1 MVFVPVEKQSSFV
14 PVKKESTFV
23 PVAPEPVK
31 KDETLEELE
40 NKQNLLFTIL
50 DNVNRPQYGVA
61 NAIYQAYT
69 NEDFKLGQSLW
80 DGLSLKEKRSV
91 GDTLREVIEPESKFG
106 KIATGVGGFAGDI
119 LTDPLTYTGV
129 GLVSRSGKLLK
140 SGTEAK
146 KLAKAARAAG
156 KADGSKRVLTASVPT
171 GFRKSVFKPVKFEE
185 KVIPG
190 TRFVAE
196 PIAQVLGKTGK
207 FVKEDLGK
215 VSEAIDYLG
224 KRVSTKFR
232 PKDIDPIMWKKITTA
247 TTKAKNIQS
256 NLELETI
263 EKARQMTKAFRD
275 EGLDEDAIAK
285 ITNQLETKQ
294 PITSPGG
301 LMAKEFSEE
310 MTERYAKTGP
320 SGKQLIDD
328 PNIGYVPHVLETK
341 AKKYQDA
348 TGFNKR
354 QFTTSSPSDI
364 ARTLLKY
371 TDDAGA
377 DHVISTKTGKAFSNG
392 LLKYKVRN
400 SDVEKIISI
409 DKMDDYVK
417 SIMPKGDVEGVLVRP
432 KSINV
437 SQAKEAF
444 KDTDIEKLI
453 EVAQL
458 QELANIRKN
467 NPQKFNELVNN
478 RLYLPRPIKQK
489 GDLPIKKFMG
499 KKTVLGQDA
508 KDDISEIITRSGIE
522 NLITD
527 YSSSLLKKGKSPR
540 AKKGGSPI
548 YRAAEDDAFKLMD
561 FDGRLSTILEDARK
575 NGLLD
580 IARQIDDVNSA
591 GLFSIMNNKVDLMRK
606 RFGKI
611 SQASIDEINKGYGD
625 IIFSTKLPNL
635 VAIQGLRTAKVVG
648 GDEFYKEVAKI
659 GSRVQKPGM
668 VQSSAPEL
676 AGKFYDPAV
685 VSHIDKTYEALKPQE
700 LNNFMRNYDKIQNAW
715 KTTSTFWAAS
725 FHSRNA
731 VSNMYQN
738 TLAGVND
745 PADYARAS
753 TIQLQ
758 SRKGIEGLNEAD
770 KKIMKEYREQGLD
783 TIGHFSGDI
792 EQSIEAQINSAF
804 DLLKKRKVVKGTIQ
818 GINQVTG
825 AVGNGVETNAK
836 LAHYIAKRK
845 EGLTPFEAGESVK
858 KYLFD
863 YKDLTRLEK
872 DVFKRLMPFYTFTRK
887 NIPLQI
893 EALIKN
899 PAKQTKLIKL
909 KNNVEVYAGDDQTSG
924 LLPEYMQN
932 ASPVFIGKKDG
943 KLRYIKLEGFL
954 PTADLN
960 RLSEPAQ
967 ELLALVSPLI
977 KAPTEQTLNY
987 NFFFGQ
993 PLTRQKGIKGFA
1005 GYGERDYLFTR
1016 IPGRLEH
1023 LARLYRP
1030 FTEIEKIFGDKY
1042 TFQDGTTKAFNL
1054 LLGGKVYEYKTEDLL
1069 RKFSRLSDEEA
1080 RGLKYQINKIR
1091 REMEE
1096 YPDKAHRKD
1105 KDLKTVTEL
1114 YIKKRKEAWLQK
1126 QAAAKLIERGN

>member
-23 PVAPEPVK
+23 PVDPEPVK

-91 GDTLREVIEPESKFG
+91 GDTLREVIEPETKLG
-106 KIATGVGGFAGDI
+106 KIAVGAAGFAGDI

-232 PKDIDPIMWKKITTA
+232 PKDIDPIMWAKITKA

-371 TDDAGA
+371 TDAAG
-377 DHVISTKTGKAFSNG
+377 DEFVLSTKTGKYYQDG
-392 LLKYKVRN
+392 LLK
-400 SDVEKIISI
+400 
-409 DKMDDYVK
+409 
-417 SIMPKGDVEGVLVRP
+417 GTLRP
-432 KSINV
+432 K
-437 SQAKEAF
+437 QLKE
-444 KDTDIEKLI
+444 
-453 EVAQL
+453 
-458 QELANIRKN
+458 
-467 NPQKFNELVNN
+467 
-478 RLYLPRPIKQK
+478 
-489 GDLPIKKFMG
+489 
-499 KKTVLGQDA
+499 
-508 KDDISEIITRSGIE
+508 
-522 NLITD
+522 
-527 YSSSLLKKGKSPR
+527 
-540 AKKGGSPI
+540 
-548 YRAAEDDAFKLMD
+548 
-561 FDGRLSTILEDARK
+561 
-575 NGLLD
+575 LD
-580 IARQIDDVNSA
+580 EEA
-591 GLFSIMNNKVDLMRK
+591 L
-606 RFGKI
+606 
-611 SQASIDEINKGYGD
+611 SQASISEINRAYGD
-625 IIFSTKLPNL
+625 TVFATKLPKL
-635 VAIQGLRTAKVVG
+635 MAIQGLRTAKVVG

-1042 TFQDGTTKAFNL
+1042 TFQD
-1054 LLGGKVYEYKTEDLL
+1054 VD
-1069 RKFSRLSDEEA
+1069 
-1080 RGLKYQINKIR
+1080 
-1091 REMEE
+1091 
-1096 YPDKAHRKD
+1096 
-1105 KDLKTVTEL
+1105 
-1114 YIKKRKEAWLQK
+1114 
-1126 QAAAKLIERGN
+1126 

>member
-1 MVFVPVEKQSSFV
+1 MSPITYLDEEPSKITYLDEEPSKITYLDEEK
-14 PVKKESTFV
+14 
-23 PVAPEPVK
+23 PEPVK

-40 NKQNLLFTIL
+40 NKQNWLFTIL

-69 NEDFKLGQSLW
+69 NDDFDLGKSIW

-91 GDTLREVIEPESKFG
+91 GDTLREVIEPETKLG
-106 KIATGVGGFAGDI
+106 KIAVGAAGFAGDI

-156 KADGSKRVLTASVPT
+156 KADGSKRVITFA
-171 GFRKSVFKPVKFEE
+171 G
-185 KVIPG
+185 KVIPKSEK
-190 TRFVAE
+190 VAE
-196 PIAQVLGKTGK
+196 PIAQILGKTGK

-224 KRVSTKFR
+224 QRVSTKFR
-232 PKDIDPIMWKKITTA
+232 PKDIDPIMWAKITKA

-263 EKARQMTKAFRD
+263 EKARQMAKAFRD

-294 PITSPGG
+294 PITSSGG
-301 LMAKEFSEE
+301 LMAKQFSEE

-364 ARTLLKY
+364 ARTLVKY
-371 TDDAGA
+371 TDDAG
-377 DHVISTKTGKAFSNG
+377 DEFVLSTKTGKYYQDG
-392 LLKYKVRN
+392 LLK
-400 SDVEKIISI
+400 
-409 DKMDDYVK
+409 
-417 SIMPKGDVEGVLVRP
+417 GTLRP
-432 KSINV
+432 K
-437 SQAKEAF
+437 QLKQLDEEA
-444 KDTDIEKLI
+444 L
-453 EVAQL
+453 
-458 QELANIRKN
+458 
-467 NPQKFNELVNN
+467 
-478 RLYLPRPIKQK
+478 
-489 GDLPIKKFMG
+489 
-499 KKTVLGQDA
+499 
-508 KDDISEIITRSGIE
+508 
-522 NLITD
+522 
-527 YSSSLLKKGKSPR
+527 
-540 AKKGGSPI
+540 
-548 YRAAEDDAFKLMD
+548 
-561 FDGRLSTILEDARK
+561 
-575 NGLLD
+575 
-580 IARQIDDVNSA
+580 
-591 GLFSIMNNKVDLMRK
+591 
-606 RFGKI
+606 
-611 SQASIDEINKGYGD
+611 SQASISEINRAYGD
-625 IIFSTKLPNL
+625 TVFATKLPKL
-635 VAIQGLRTAKVVG
+635 MAIQGLRTAKVVG

-731 VSNMYQN
+731 LSNMYQN

-753 TIQLQ
+753 KIQLQ
-758 SRKGIEGLNEAD
+758 SRKGIEGLNDAD
-770 KKIMKEYREQGLD
+770 KQIMKEYREQGLD

-893 EALIKN
+893 EALIKDPSRQN
-899 PAKQTKLIKL
+899 KLIKL

-960 RLSEPAQ
+960 RLSQPAQ
-967 ELLALVSPLI
+967 ELLALVSPII

-1042 TFQDGTTKAFNL
+1042 TFQDGATKAFNL

-1080 RGLKYQINKIR
+1080 RGLKYQINQIR

-1096 YPDKAHRKD
+1096 YPDKAHLKD

-1114 YIKKRKEAWLQK
+1114 YIKKRKEAGLQK

>member
-1 MVFVPVEKQSSFV
+1 MSPVTFLDEEKPSVTFLDQEKPGITFLDEEQPKEKQ
-14 PVKKESTFV
+14 
-23 PVAPEPVK
+23 
-31 KDETLEELE
+31 DLEK
-40 NKQNLLFTIL
+40 KQNLLFKTL
-50 DNVNRPQYGVA
+50 DQLNRPQYAIA

-69 NEDFKLGQSLW
+69 NDDFKLGQSLW

-91 GDTLREVIEPESKFG
+91 GDTLREVIEPEGRFG
-106 KIATGVGGFAGDI
+106 KIAVGAAGFAGDI

-129 GLVSRSGKLLK
+129 GLVGKSGKLLK

-146 KLAKAARAAG
+146 KMAKAARAAG
-156 KADGSKRVLTASVPT
+156 KFDESKRVVTF
-171 GFRKSVFKPVKFEE
+171 GG

-190 TRFVAE
+190 SEIAAE
-196 PIAQVLGKTGK
+196 PIARGLGKIGK
-207 FVKEDLGK
+207 TIKEDLGPI
-215 VSEAIDYLG
+215 SDALNIAGQRL
-224 KRVSTKFR
+224 STKFR
-232 PKDIDPIMWKKITTA
+232 PKDIDPIQWQKYVNA
-247 TTKAKNIQS
+247 TTKAKNIKA
-256 NLELETI
+256 NIELESI
-263 EKARQMTKAFRD
+263 EKSRQIVKAFKD
-275 EGLDEDAIAK
+275 EGLDDEAIAK

-301 LMAKEFSEE
+301 QMAKEFSEE
-310 MTERYAKTGP
+310 LSAKYAKVGP

-328 PNIGYVPHVLETK
+328 EQIGYVPHVLDKK

-348 TGFNKR
+348 TGFSKKE
-354 QFTTSSPSDI
+354 FTTSSPSDI

-371 TDDAGA
+371 TDDAGV

-409 DKMDDYVK
+409 DKMEDYVK
-417 SIMPKGDVEGVLVRP
+417 SVMPKGDVEGVLVRP

-437 SQAKEAF
+437 SQARDAF

-467 NPQKFNELVNN
+467 NPQKFDELVNN

-499 KKTVLGQDA
+499 TKTVLGQDA
-508 KDDISEIITRSGIE
+508 KDDISERITRSGIE

-527 YSSSLLKKGKSPR
+527 YSSTLLKKGKAPR

-561 FDGRLSTILEDARK
+561 FDGRLTKILEDARK
-575 NGLLD
+575 NGLLE
-580 IARQIDDVNSA
+580 IARQIDEVNSA

-606 RFGKI
+606 RFGRI

-635 VAIQGLRTAKVVG
+635 MAIQGLRTAKVVG

-668 VQSSAPEL
+668 VESTAPEL
-676 AGKFYDPAV
+676 AGKFYDPALAA
-685 VSHIDKTYEALKPQE
+685 HIDKTFEALKPQE
-700 LNNFMRNYDKIQNAW
+700 LNNFVKNYDKIQNAW
-715 KTTSTFWAAS
+715 KMSATFWNPA
-725 FHSRNA
+725 FHSRNSI
-731 VSNMYQN
+731 SNMYQN
-738 TLAGVND
+738 TLAGVNN
-745 PADYARAS
+745 PADYARA
-753 TIQLQ
+753 TRIQYK
-758 SRKGIEGLNEAD
+758 SRKSIDDLAPDD

-783 TIGHFSGDI
+783 TTGHFSGDI
-792 EQSIEAQINSAF
+792 EQSIEAQINTAF
-804 DLLKKRKVVKGTIQ
+804 DMAKKGNVVGV
-818 GINQVTG
+818 INKAGG
-825 AVGNGVETNAK
+825 AAGNAVETNAK
-836 LAHYIAKRK
+836 LAHYIAKRN

-863 YKDLTRLEK
+863 YQDLTRLEK
-872 DVFKRLMPFYTFTRK
+872 DVFKRLMPFYTWTRK

-893 EALIKN
+893 EALIKD
-899 PAKQTKLIKL
+899 PAKQTKLIKF
-909 KNNVEVYAGDDQTSG
+909 KNNVEVYSGDDKTNA

-943 KLRYIKLEGFL
+943 KVRYIKLEGFL
-954 PTADLN
+954 PTADIN

-967 ELLALVSPLI
+967 EMLALFSPIL
-977 KAPTEQTLNY
+977 KAPIEQTANY

-993 PLTRQKGIKGFA
+993 PLTRQKGIKGYV

-1030 FTEIEKIFGDKY
+1030 LSEIDKVFGQKY
-1042 TFQDGTTKAFNL
+1042 QFQTGTQKAFNL
-1054 LLGGKVYEYKTEDLL
+1054 LLGGKVYEYEVKDLL
-1069 RKFSRLSDEEA
+1069 KKFDRLTQEEA
-1080 RGLKYQINKIR
+1080 RMIKYNINRIKEEM
-1091 REMEE
+1091 REHPEQAYKNE
-1096 YPDKAHRKD
+1096 
-1105 KDLKTVTEL
+1105 KDLKNQIEL
-1114 YIKKRKEAWLQK
+1114 YRKEKIKAAEQK
-1126 QAAAKLIERGN
+1126 RAARQQLI

>member
-1 MVFVPVEKQSSFV
+1 MVFVPVEKESSFV
-14 PVKKESTFV
+14 PVEKKSTFI
-23 PVAPEPVK
+23 PVEKKSSFVSVEPEPVE

-40 NKQNLLFTIL
+40 NKQNLLFKVL
-50 DNVNRPQYGVA
+50 DNVNRPQYAVA

-69 NEDFKLGQSLW
+69 NDDFKLGQSLW
-80 DGLSLKEKRSV
+80 DGLSLQEKRSV

-119 LTDPLTYTGV
+119 LTDPLTYVGV
-129 GLVSRSGKLLK
+129 GLITQPLTKGGKLLK
-140 SGTEAK
+140 VGTQSYK
-146 KLAKAARAAG
+146 MAKAARAAG

-196 PIAQVLGKTGK
+196 PIAQILGKTGK

-215 VSEAIDYLG
+215 MSDAIDYLG
-224 KRVSTKFR
+224 KNMSNKFR
-232 PKDIDPIMWKKITTA
+232 PKDIDPIMWEKMIKAKTI
-247 TTKAKNIQS
+247 AKNIQA
-256 NLELETI
+256 NLELDSI
-263 EKARQMTKAFRD
+263 EKSRQMAKAFRD
-275 EGLDEDAIAK
+275 EGLDEDAIAN

-301 LMAKEFSEE
+301 LMAKQFSEE
-310 MTERYAKTGP
+310 MTERYAKTGA

-328 PNIGYVPHVLETK
+328 PNIGYVPHVAEK
-341 AKKYQDA
+341 KSKKYKDA
-348 TGFNKR
+348 MGFSKR
-354 QFTTSSPSDI
+354 EFATMSPSDI

-371 TDDAGA
+371 TDDAG
-377 DHVISTKTGKAFSNG
+377 DEFVLSTKTGKYYQDG
-392 LLKYKVRN
+392 LLK
-400 SDVEKIISI
+400 
-409 DKMDDYVK
+409 
-417 SIMPKGDVEGVLVRP
+417 GTLRP
-432 KSINV
+432 K
-437 SQAKEAF
+437 QLKE
-444 KDTDIEKLI
+444 
-453 EVAQL
+453 
-458 QELANIRKN
+458 
-467 NPQKFNELVNN
+467 
-478 RLYLPRPIKQK
+478 
-489 GDLPIKKFMG
+489 
-499 KKTVLGQDA
+499 
-508 KDDISEIITRSGIE
+508 
-522 NLITD
+522 
-527 YSSSLLKKGKSPR
+527 
-540 AKKGGSPI
+540 
-548 YRAAEDDAFKLMD
+548 
-561 FDGRLSTILEDARK
+561 
-575 NGLLD
+575 LD
-580 IARQIDDVNSA
+580 EEA
-591 GLFSIMNNKVDLMRK
+591 L
-606 RFGKI
+606 
-611 SQASIDEINKGYGD
+611 SQASISEINRAYGD
-625 IIFSTKLPNL
+625 TVFATNLSKLM
-635 VAIQGLRTAKVVG
+635 AIQGLRTAKVVG

-700 LNNFMRNYDKIQNAW
+700 LSNFMRNYDKIQNAW
-715 KTTSTFWAAS
+715 KTTATFWNTA

-731 VSNMYQN
+731 LSNMWQN

-753 TIQLQ
+753 KIQVQ
-758 SRKGIEGLNEAD
+758 SRKGIEGLNDAD
-770 KKIMKEYREQGLD
+770 KQIMKEYREQGLD
-783 TIGHFSGDI
+783 TTGHFSGDI
-792 EQSIEAQINSAF
+792 DQSIEAQINSAF

-893 EALIKN
+893 ETLIKD
-899 PAKQTKLIKL
+899 PSRQTKLIKL

-960 RLSEPAQ
+960 RLSQPAQ
-967 ELLALVSPLI
+967 ELLALVSPII

-993 PLTRQKGIKGFA
+993 PLTRQKGIKGFT

-1030 FTEIEKIFGDKY
+1030 MTELEKIFGDKY
-1042 TFQDGTTKAFNL
+1042 TFQDGPTKAFNL

-1069 RKFSRLSDEEA
+1069 RKFNKLSDEEA
-1080 RGLKYQINKIR
+1080 RGIKYQINKIR

-1096 YPDKAHRKD
+1096 YPEKAYKKD
-1105 KDLKTVTEL
+1105 KDLKTMIDL
-1114 YIKKRKEAWLQK
+1114 YIKVKKQAGLQK
-1126 QAAAKLIERGN
+1126 QAAAKLIERE

>member
-1 MVFVPVEKQSSFV
+1 MSPITYLDEEPSKITYLDEEK
-14 PVKKESTFV
+14 
-23 PVAPEPVK
+23 PEPVK

-40 NKQNLLFTIL
+40 NKQNWLFTIL

-69 NEDFKLGQSLW
+69 NDDFDLGKSIW

-91 GDTLREVIEPESKFG
+91 GDTLREVIEPETKLG
-106 KIATGVGGFAGDI
+106 KIAVGAAGFAGDI

-156 KADGSKRVLTASVPT
+156 KADGSKRVITFA
-171 GFRKSVFKPVKFEE
+171 G
-185 KVIPG
+185 KVIPKSEK
-190 TRFVAE
+190 VAE
-196 PIAQVLGKTGK
+196 PIAQILGKTGK

-224 KRVSTKFR
+224 QRVSTKFR
-232 PKDIDPIMWKKITTA
+232 PKDIDPIMWAKITKA

-263 EKARQMTKAFRD
+263 EKARQMAKAFRD

-294 PITSPGG
+294 PITSSGG
-301 LMAKEFSEE
+301 LMAKQFSEE

-364 ARTLLKY
+364 ARTLVKY
-371 TDDAGA
+371 TDDAG
-377 DHVISTKTGKAFSNG
+377 DEFVLSTKTGKYYQDG
-392 LLKYKVRN
+392 LLK
-400 SDVEKIISI
+400 
-409 DKMDDYVK
+409 
-417 SIMPKGDVEGVLVRP
+417 GTLRP
-432 KSINV
+432 K
-437 SQAKEAF
+437 QLKQLDEEA
-444 KDTDIEKLI
+444 L
-453 EVAQL
+453 
-458 QELANIRKN
+458 
-467 NPQKFNELVNN
+467 
-478 RLYLPRPIKQK
+478 
-489 GDLPIKKFMG
+489 
-499 KKTVLGQDA
+499 
-508 KDDISEIITRSGIE
+508 
-522 NLITD
+522 
-527 YSSSLLKKGKSPR
+527 
-540 AKKGGSPI
+540 
-548 YRAAEDDAFKLMD
+548 
-561 FDGRLSTILEDARK
+561 
-575 NGLLD
+575 
-580 IARQIDDVNSA
+580 
-591 GLFSIMNNKVDLMRK
+591 
-606 RFGKI
+606 
-611 SQASIDEINKGYGD
+611 SQASISEINRAYGD
-625 IIFSTKLPNL
+625 TVFATKLPKL
-635 VAIQGLRTAKVVG
+635 MAIQGLRTAKVVG

-731 VSNMYQN
+731 LSNMYQN

-753 TIQLQ
+753 KIQLQ
-758 SRKGIEGLNEAD
+758 SRKGIEGLNDAD
-770 KKIMKEYREQGLD
+770 KQIMKEYREQGLD

-893 EALIKN
+893 EALIKDPSRQN
-899 PAKQTKLIKL
+899 KLIKL

-960 RLSEPAQ
+960 RLSQPAQ
-967 ELLALVSPLI
+967 ELLALVSPII

-1042 TFQDGTTKAFNL
+1042 TFQDGATKAFNL

-1080 RGLKYQINKIR
+1080 RGLKYQINQIR

-1096 YPDKAHRKD
+1096 YPDKAHLKD

-1114 YIKKRKEAWLQK
+1114 YIKKRKEAGLQK